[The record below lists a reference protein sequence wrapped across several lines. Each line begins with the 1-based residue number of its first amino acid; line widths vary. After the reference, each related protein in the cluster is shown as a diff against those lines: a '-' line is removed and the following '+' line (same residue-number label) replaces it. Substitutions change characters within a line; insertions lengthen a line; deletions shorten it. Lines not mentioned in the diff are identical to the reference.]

1 MIHGNSGRTHQSKL
15 DRIAD
20 ADCGVLTDYWSAED
34 RSLWTISQK
43 IG

>member
-15 DRIAD
+15 PRIAD
-20 ADCGVLTDYWSAED
+20 AGCGVQTDYWCAEE

-43 IG
+43 VG